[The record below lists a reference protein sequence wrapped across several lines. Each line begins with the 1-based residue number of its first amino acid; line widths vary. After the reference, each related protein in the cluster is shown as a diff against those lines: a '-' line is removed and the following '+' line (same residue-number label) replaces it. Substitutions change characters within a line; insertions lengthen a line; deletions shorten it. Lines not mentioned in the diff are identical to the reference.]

1 MIGEAFIVSGQMPQ
15 LTELCRLCERK
26 YRWDTRGPLGHQAP
40 ALTIAS
46 PRKVVRSARWMN
58 SLVEGDSLK
67 VTMREEAM
75 QAGCAPECTLKL
87 DRTVMLVQRC

>member
-1 MIGEAFIVSGQMPQ
+1 MG
-15 LTELCRLCERK
+15 R
-26 YRWDTRGPLGHQAP
+26 QAP

-67 VTMREEAM
+67 VSMREEAM

-87 DRTVMLVQRC
+87 DRTVMLVQAVERCSYNSEIRNALVRGALPFLRDIRNR